1 MSMLQYA
8 QIAIQG
14 GTLMDEDE
22 LLSGFNDINLSE
34 VLWGADIN
42 SETNTFYA
50 SFMSNMDPFGPGYGG
65 ALGNYKMIAS
75 DLYDKIADND
85 IRKKWFGIDVDE
97 SNSHYNVR
105 QYIQCKF
112 VDVGSLG
119 TGDTFCSD
127 YIYLRTGEMYFV
139 AAEALYRSRSF
150 IPCRENS

>member
-1 MSMLQYA
+1 
-8 QIAIQG
+8 
-14 GTLMDEDE
+14 
-22 LLSGFNDINLSE
+22 
-34 VLWGADIN
+34 
-42 SETNTFYA
+42 
-50 SFMSNMDPFGPGYGG
+50 
-65 ALGNYKMIAS
+65 MIAS
-75 DLYDKIADND
+75 DLYDRIADND

-139 AAEALYRSRSF
+139 AGGADKHDGRTV
-150 IPCRENS
+150 